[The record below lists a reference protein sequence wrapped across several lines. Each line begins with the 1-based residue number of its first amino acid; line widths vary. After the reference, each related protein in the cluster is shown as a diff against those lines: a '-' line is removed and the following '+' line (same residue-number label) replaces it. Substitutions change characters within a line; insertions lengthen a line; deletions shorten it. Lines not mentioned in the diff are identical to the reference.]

1 MARNK
6 YTKIINLIN
15 TLAEEIEDLETDY
28 INHFNIEESES
39 KFDWFD
45 DDKYHNHFCIM
56 DD

>member
-1 MARNK
+1 MAHNK

-45 DDKYHNHFCIM
+45 NDKYFNHFCIM